1 MSSTR
6 PRPSSPDSAANE
18 RTRLLRQEP
27 QPDSAPAPGDVDDPT
42 QMPKRRRN
50 MILVAVWLGV
60 FLGALD
66 GTIVATLISDISS
79 SFQKSNQAGLLGTS
93 YLLSTATFTPL
104 YGRLADIVGRRGA
117 LLGALCLFTAGTALC
132 GFAPSMEML
141 LVGRLIAGM
150 GGGGLMSVSSIV
162 ASDLIPLKQRA
173 LFQGLA
179 NLWFG
184 AGSGLGGPLGG
195 FISDRL
201 GWRTAFVGQLPLL
214 VLAFCLV
221 FRNLT
226 YKTKGQGKSKREMI
240 KRIDYFGSLT
250 LVLGLG
256 SLLFALSLKNDR
268 NEPWSSPYVWIPLI
282 IFVISAIAFVL
293 VEAFYSAEPVMPLR
307 ILKDRNGLFVGL
319 INFTVSFVSFSI
331 LYFYPQFFEIVQQK
345 TASQAG
351 AHLLPN
357 SIALSIGSL
366 FAGYIIR
373 KTGRYYYLIV
383 ITSFFPIIALSS
395 FIFLDE
401 NSGFVHSWLAILPS
415 GFGFAS
421 VITAA
426 LIAIIASVDRTDMA
440 TATGLTY
447 LFRYVGQVVGV
458 ASSASL
464 LQAVLNA
471 ELHKRF
477 TGHGSSKIIDKIRHV
492 STIIPSLPTHE
503 QTLARASYLVALRSV
518 FVLNLVVAVLCFLT
532 SLPIREYKLPESFA
546 EEERERAERERR
558 AGRGDAT
565 REEDP

>member
-1 MSSTR
+1 MAIQPTDRPDATETTRLLSSSTS
-6 PRPSSPDSAANE
+6 SSPDRDDAW
-18 RTRLLRQEP
+18 T
-27 QPDSAPAPGDVDDPT
+27 DDPT
-42 QMPKRRRN
+42 EMPKGRRN

-104 YGRLADIVGRRGA
+104 YGRMADIVGRRSA
-117 LLGALCLFTAGTALC
+117 LLLALTLFTAGTALC
-132 GFAPSMEML
+132 GFAPSMEAL
-141 LVGRLIAGM
+141 LVGRLVAGM

-195 FISDRL
+195 FISDSL
-201 GWRTAFVGQLPLL
+201 GWRTAFIGQLPLL
-214 VLAFCLV
+214 LLAAGLV
-221 FRNLT
+221 FKNLT
-226 YKTKGQGKSKREMI
+226 YKTQGQGKSKREMI
-240 KRIDYFGSLT
+240 RRIDYLGSLT

-268 NEPWSSPYVWIPLI
+268 NEPWSSPLVWVPLI
-282 IFVISAIAFVL
+282 VFAISTIAFVL
-293 VEAFYSAEPVMPLR
+293 VEAYYSAEPVMPLR

-357 SIALSIGSL
+357 SIALSVGSL
-366 FAGYIIR
+366 FAGWVIR
-373 KTGRYYYLIV
+373 KTGRYWWLIV
-383 ITSFFPIIALSS
+383 VTSFFPIIALTS

-401 NSGFVHSWLAILPS
+401 TSGFVHSWLSILPS

-421 VITAA
+421 VITSG
-426 LIAIIASVDRTDMA
+426 LIAIIASVDRSDMA

-464 LQAVLNA
+464 LQAVLTS
-471 ELHKRF
+471 ELHKRI
-477 TGHGSSKIIDKIRHV
+477 TGKGADKVIEKIRHV
-492 STIIPSLPTHE
+492 ATIIPSLPSD
-503 QTLARASYLVALRSV
+503 QQVAARAAYLEALRAV

-532 SLPIREYKLPESFA
+532 SLPIREYSLPETFK
-546 EEERERAERERR
+546 EEEEQRLERERERER
-558 AGRGDAT
+558 GGSLG
-565 REEDP
+565 EED

>member
-1 MSSTR
+1 MAAR
-6 PRPSSPDSAANE
+6 AQEPVAPANE
-18 RTRLLRQEP
+18 RTRLI
-27 QPDSAPAPGDVDDPT
+27 APADDAIEDDPT
-42 QMPKRRRN
+42 QMPTRRRN

-104 YGRLADIVGRRGA
+104 YGRLADIIGRRGA
-117 LLGALCLFTAGTALC
+117 LLGALFLFTTGTALC
-132 GFAPSMEML
+132 GFAPSMEVL
-141 LVGRLIAGM
+141 LVARLIAGM

-201 GWRTAFVGQLPLL
+201 GWRTAFIGQLPLL
-214 VLAFCLV
+214 VLAFALV

-226 YKTKGQGKSKREMI
+226 YKIKGQGKSKREMV
-240 KRIDYFGSLT
+240 KRIDYLGSLT

-268 NEPWSSPYVWIPLI
+268 NEPWSSPFVWVPLI
-282 IFVISAIAFVL
+282 VFVLSAISFVL

-357 SIALSIGSL
+357 SVALSIGSL
-366 FAGYIIR
+366 FAGWVIR

-383 ITSFFPIIALSS
+383 VTSFFPIIALSS

-401 NSGFVHSWLAILPS
+401 NSGFVHSWLSILPS

-421 VITAA
+421 VITAG

-464 LQAVLNA
+464 LQAVLNT

-477 TGHGSSKIIDKIRHV
+477 TGPGSSKIIEKIRHV
-492 STIIPSLPTHE
+492 STLIPSLPRE
-503 QTLARASYLVALRSV
+503 QRLLARESYLVALRSV

-532 SLPIREYKLPESFA
+532 SLPIREYKLPETFA
-546 EEERERAERERR
+546 EEERQRAARDRTV
-558 AGRGDAT
+558 GDRGTPEADG
-565 REEDP
+565 P

>member
-1 MSSTR
+1 MVSRPTTASTTTG
-6 PRPSSPDSAANE
+6 SDE
-18 RTRLLRQEP
+18 RTPLLREQ
-27 QPDSAPAPGDVDDPT
+27 QPPKDVISEEDVDDPT
-42 QMPKRRRN
+42 LMPKGRRN

-117 LLGALCLFTAGTALC
+117 LLGALFLFTLGTALC
-132 GFAPSMEML
+132 GLAPSMEVL
-141 LVGRLIAGM
+141 LVARLIAGM

-162 ASDLIPLKQRA
+162 ASDLIPLKKRA

-201 GWRTAFVGQLPLL
+201 GWRTAFIGQLPLL
-214 VLAFCLV
+214 VLAFGLV

-226 YKTKGQGKSKREMI
+226 YKTKGQGKSKREMV
-240 KRIDYFGSLT
+240 KRIDYLGSLT

-268 NEPWSSPYVWIPLI
+268 NEPWSSPYVWVPLI
-282 IFVISAIAFVL
+282 IFLISTISFVL

-357 SIALSIGSL
+357 SVALSIGSL
-366 FAGYIIR
+366 FAGYVIR
-373 KTGRYYYLIV
+373 KTGKYWFLIV

-421 VITAA
+421 VITAG
-426 LIAIIASVDRTDMA
+426 LIAIIASVDRSDMA

-464 LQAVLNA
+464 LQAVLNT

-477 TGHGSSKIIDKIRHV
+477 TGPGSSKIIEKIRHV
-492 STIIPSLPTHE
+492 STIIPSLPPHD
-503 QTLARASYLVALRSV
+503 QILARQSYLVALRSV
-518 FVLNLVVAVLCFLT
+518 FILNLVVAVLCFLT
-532 SLPIREYKLPESFA
+532 SLPIREYKLPETFA

-558 AGRGDAT
+558 AGAGST
-565 REEDP
+565 GTEENP